1 MKWMATTLVLTFGIG
16 MFVGKITL
24 KPEIITETE
33 TVTDTLWQTSPP
45 DTIYKT
51 AYLTKTLVDTFII
64 TERDTIFIKQDIPIA
79 ETDTLLREGELHV
92 RYYFPPVNLFKI
104 DWKANPAPI
113 QINTSITSVS
123 VKPKWWE
130 RKELWAGA
138 GLLIGY
144 LAR

>member
-51 AYLTKTLVDTFII
+51 AYLTKTLIDTFII
-64 TERDTIFIKQDIPIA
+64 TERDTIFIKQDVQVA
-79 ETDTLLREGELHV
+79 KTDTLLREGALHV
-92 RYYFPPVNLFKI
+92 QYYFPPVNLFKI